1 MKRKQVHP
9 HIDRLVRWSPV
20 LAIALIG
27 VLFLGELQP
36 LLTRISDILKIS
48 PKSAELSV
56 AVVFLIIAVLP
67 ILLNRKFPALTA
79 IATVAALV
87 LIFLILFDISSK
99 TVLRRDDYWEIYE
112 ARQRGFPGY
121 FQFIFMTN
129 SGRYSAFLI
138 KMLYAVFPPL
148 LWIRITIFLCGVL
161 LLICC
166 FRIAEKL
173 CANRAQSFFLAI
185 VLFSGIYLVQTKI
198 WESFFWGGGGHIY
211 AWGIICALS
220 AWIFLD
226 SALVKNSRRD
236 RIIALVFAFLSS
248 GFAQLINLAMIFLSG
263 TLVLYSVLN
272 NKEISDERR
281 KTALSFFLVLILST
295 VIAFAMPGNYANAAQ
310 FFEDGSSNATLQTA
324 AQTLGGAIV
333 ESFLGLLPHLRAQRN
348 VLILLAVV
356 SFLIGLETPRDPS
369 APNPSL
375 RKAGLGLLS
384 LCAAAF
390 FCPMI
395 NGILGYFSTRI
406 FSVPLTMV
414 WLGIAAFTLTAGHAV
429 AARFEI
435 HPIADRIRLPGIFI
449 VACLWLSFYIAERP
463 QLVRIYRTWTA
474 RDRELTEIAASGAFS
489 EVEEFETCAVEIM
502 GTDLPDLPYGT
513 YGWVIGRY
521 YGLPPL
527 TAETFC
533 PVP

>member
-1 MKRKQVHP
+1 MKRKQAQP
-9 HIDRLVRWSPV
+9 QIDRLVRWSPI

-27 VLFLGELQP
+27 VLFLGELKP
-36 LLTRISDILKIS
+36 LLNRISDMLNIS

-56 AVVFLIIAVLP
+56 AVVFLIIVVLP
-67 ILLNRKFPALTA
+67 ILLNRESPALTA
-79 IATVAALV
+79 IAAFAVLV

-166 FRIAEKL
+166 FRIAERI
-173 CANRAQSFFLAI
+173 CANRSSSFFLSI
-185 VLFSGIYLVQTKI
+185 VLFSGVYLVQTKI

-211 AWGIICALS
+211 AWGIVCALA

-226 SALVKNSRRD
+226 SALAKNSRRD
-236 RIIALVFAFLSS
+236 RTIALAFAFLSS

-272 NKEISDERR
+272 KKEISADRR

-310 FFEDGSSNATLQTA
+310 FFADGSANITFATA

-333 ESFLGLLPHLRAQRN
+333 ESCLGLLLHLRSQRN
-348 VLILLAVV
+348 VLITLSAIC
-356 SFLIGLETPRDPS
+356 FLIGLEISRDPN
-369 APNPSL
+369 APKSPL

-406 FSVPLTMV
+406 FSVPLTMI
-414 WLGIAAFTLTAGHAV
+414 WLGLAFFALTIGRAV
-429 AARFEI
+429 GARFEV

-449 VACLWLSFYIAERP
+449 VACLWLSFYLADRP

-489 EVEEFETCAVEIM
+489 EDEELETCAVEIM